1 MADIH
6 TVNRKKGPD
15 AIYIRQRY
23 SADDGTTKQK
33 KIRCADMAEARV
45 LLPLI
50 QEAENKGIP
59 YIDTRPA
66 SYHGES
72 TSSGRYGSPSTR
84 YCDITVGE
92 LMPMFLKDAAGR
104 GRFRPNTLK
113 AKRGIVAN
121 HIIPYIGNIPIREID
136 TMFVQDYFDDLLTC
150 DGAPGNHK
158 TSPPK
163 NSPRTVEEVK
173 KILSPAFGYAIT
185 RLRAIKTNP
194 ITRDIIIPKTTTKKR
209 DQWNYDELIEALAS
223 ETDPQLKAIITMMPC
238 ETLRNCE
245 LFGLC
250 WDCVHIPARITEENP
265 AFIEIKRELLPTDL
279 ADNEATGYTPVF
291 VFPNIQNDP
300 KTRMCLFELTKTTKT
315 RRIAY
320 LPEGV
325 VEILKAHRARQ
336 NEIKSSYGD
345 GYHDY
350 NLVFALEERYPGR
363 PIANNTI
370 RHYFDKFKE
379 NHGLR
384 NVTFYSLRSSGVT
397 QKLRI
402 LGFSPKVVQI
412 DMGGDSDPVMMGH
425 YAAAE
430 DQDLRKFAVAVGK
443 LLLLKNKNDE
453 TSQKKQ
459 DDTD

>member
-6 TVNRKKGPD
+6 TVQRKKGPD

-23 SADDGTTKQK
+23 TADDGTIKQK

-50 QEAENKGIP
+50 QEAENSGIP
-59 YIDTRPA
+59 YVDTRPA
-66 SYHGES
+66 SYHDEP
-72 TSSGRYGSPSTR
+72 TSSSRYGSLSAR
-84 YCDITVGE
+84 YYDITVGE
-92 LMPMFLKDAAGR
+92 LVAMFLKDAAAR
-104 GRFRPNTLK
+104 GRFRPNTLS
-113 AKRGIVAN
+113 AKRGIMTN
-121 HIIPYIGNIPIREID
+121 HIIPYIGDTPIREID
-136 TMFVQDYFDDLLTC
+136 TMYIQDYFDDLITRKA
-150 DGAPGNHK
+150 APGNHK
-158 TSPPK
+158 TPPPQ
-163 NSPRTVEEVK
+163 NSARTVEEVR

-194 ITRDIIIPKTTTKKR
+194 ITSDIIMPKKTTKKR
-209 DQWNYDELIEALAS
+209 EQWNYDELIEALTS

-250 WDCVHIPARITEENP
+250 WDCVHIPARITKENP
-265 AFIEIKRELLPTDL
+265 AFIEIKRELLTTKL
-279 ADNEATGYTPVF
+279 ADIEATGITPVF

-300 KTRMCLFELTKTTKT
+300 ESRTCLFENTKTIKTK
-315 RRIAY
+315 RIAY
-320 LPEGV
+320 LPEPV

-345 GYHDY
+345 EYRDY
-350 NLVFALEERYPGR
+350 NLVFALEDRYPGR

-370 RHYFDKFKE
+370 RHYFNKFKE
-379 NHGLR
+379 KHGLR

-402 LGFSPKVVQI
+402 LGFSPKVVEI

-430 DQDLRKFAVAVGK
+430 DKDLRNFTAEVGK
-443 LLLLKNKNDE
+443 MFFPKTKKDE
-453 TSQKKQ
+453 TSQEIQ